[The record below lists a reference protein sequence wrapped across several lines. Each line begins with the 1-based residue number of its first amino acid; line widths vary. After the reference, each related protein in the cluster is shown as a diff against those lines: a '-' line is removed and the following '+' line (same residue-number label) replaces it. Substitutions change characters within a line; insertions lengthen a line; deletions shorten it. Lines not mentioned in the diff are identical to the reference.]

1 LRKNFTKLD
10 LSPIDEQRSRKQI
23 NWNLTPINLLG
34 VFAALHYPLELAN
47 FSPSPTLKE
56 AP

>member
-1 LRKNFTKLD
+1 VEFN
-10 LSPIDEQRSRKQI
+10 LSPIDKRRIGGEI

-34 VFAALHYPLELAN
+34 VFAAPHYPLAPAS
-47 FSPSPTLKE
+47 FSPSTTLKE